1 MNIRDVRVEDAFEI
15 KDIYNYYILNSV
27 ATFEES
33 PVSVEEIKSR
43 IQSIIINFPW
53 IVYEVDNQILGYVY
67 ANNWKL
73 RAAYK
78 QSVESSVYLKPG
90 ELNKGVGSKLYKAL
104 IKLLVK
110 KKIHVIIGGISL
122 PNFASITLHEKFG
135 FKKVAHFKEVGFKF
149 KKWVDVGY
157 WQLTINKK

>member
-1 MNIRDVRVEDAFEI
+1 MNIRAVRVEDAFEI

-27 ATFEES
+27 VTFEES

-53 IVYEVDNQILGYVY
+53 IVYEVDNQILGYAY

-110 KKIHVIIGGISL
+110 KKYMLLLEEFHYLILRVSPYMKSLVLKKLLILRRLDLNLKNGLMLVIG
-122 PNFASITLHEKFG
+122 N
-135 FKKVAHFKEVGFKF
+135 
-149 KKWVDVGY
+149 
-157 WQLTINKK
+157 